1 MTLTIHTEHVIVPA
15 GARLEGDLAVPEH
28 PRGLIVFAHG
38 SGSSRQSPR
47 NQWVAAQLQADGF
60 ATLLFDLLTPQEESF
75 DQRSGRLRFDIAFL
89 ARRLMDATRWVHM
102 QEPVRGVGIGL
113 FGASTGAAAALV
125 AAARMPDIVRAV
137 VSRGGRADLAGAM
150 LPRVFAPTLLIVG
163 ENDRPVLAMNRSAF
177 SEIGAEEKEL
187 RLVPGASHLFE
198 EPGTLDH
205 VAMLALGWF
214 ERHVAVDT
222 VVPADRY

>member
-1 MTLTIHTEHVIVPA
+1 MSLTIHSERVIIPA
-15 GARLEGDLAVPEH
+15 GARLEGDLAIPEH

-38 SGSSRQSPR
+38 SGSSRNSPR
-47 NQWVAAQLQADGF
+47 NQWVAAQLQADAF
-60 ATLLFDLLTPQEESF
+60 ATLLFDLLTPQEEAF
-75 DQRSGRLRFDIAFL
+75 DQRSGRLRFDITFL

-102 QEPVRGVGIGL
+102 QDPLRTTGIGL

-163 ENDRPVLAMNRSAF
+163 EKDRPVLAMNRAALE
-177 SEIGAEEKEL
+177 EIGAEEKEL
-187 RLVPGASHLFE
+187 RIVPGASHLFE
-198 EPGTLDH
+198 EPGTLNH
-205 VAMLALGWF
+205 AAMLALGWF
-214 ERHVAVDT
+214 ERHVAIDT
-222 VVPADRY
+222 TVPSDRY